1 MALLTV
7 AELRELV
14 ESDLSD
20 TGLGILLDA
29 ADYEII
35 ARLGAL
41 ASQVDVL
48 PGGDHLLHL
57 PRRAASISSVVERY
71 LVEGVGLQD
80 TTLVA
85 SDFELLSDGY
95 RVERKTTGTNSN
107 WVWRGRVTIT
117 TVPYDQTGETARRKA
132 LLVDLVKLAN
142 RYEGVG
148 EQSVGDVRVRHM
160 ADQQAERDRLFSALA
175 TTGRRLLT

>member
-35 ARLGAL
+35 ARLGVL
-41 ASQVDVL
+41 ASQTDVL
-48 PGGDHLLHL
+48 PGGGNLLHL
-57 PRRAASISSVVERY
+57 GRRAASVTSAVERAM
-71 LVEGVGLQD
+71 VDGVGLQD

-85 SDFELLSDGY
+85 GDYELLANGY
-95 RVERKTTGTNSN
+95 QVQRKTTGTNSS
-107 WVWRGRVTIT
+107 WAWQGQVTIV